1 MTTDELIDQ
10 KWHNTW
16 SASGSQWSRDPKLT
30 RYMTLPSLL
39 ALLHSSKLHFTKLTE
54 LRKYDTHEGVGGLMN
69 NLIQTP
75 ISPGFFM
82 SPSTPEFEAKQAEIV
97 ERIKAELSIPYEEQ
111 WPKFK
116 VQVAKGDKEYANVF
130 VSCWH
135 QSFAFTDFMWRVY
148 AGYDHGVALVTSA
161 HGLVESF
168 SEIDSRKIGFGFVV
182 YPYRDALVRD
192 RLTEGH
198 YSLPPF
204 LIKTK
209 AFEPECEFRVF
220 VQTKNPTDSCDL
232 DVDLN
237 KLVHEIRISPL
248 APRWV
253 DDAVRATLDPI
264 CDRLGIPKVA
274 DRERNLRE

>member
-1 MTTDELIDQ
+1 MRAHAPRHLGALHRLIRR
-10 KWHNTW
+10 
-16 SASGSQWSRDPKLT
+16 ASGSAALRAQEHYSERD
-30 RYMTLPSLL
+30 
-39 ALLHSSKLHFTKLTE
+39 
-54 LRKYDTHEGVGGLMN
+54 
-69 NLIQTP
+69 
-75 ISPGFFM
+75 
-82 SPSTPEFEAKQAEIV
+82 AE
-97 ERIKAELSIPYEEQ
+97 R
-111 WPKFK
+111 
-116 VQVAKGDKEYANVF
+116 
-130 VSCWH
+130 
-135 QSFAFTDFMWRVY
+135 T
-148 AGYDHGVALVTSA
+148 DHGVALVTSA
-161 HGLVESF
+161 HALVESF
-168 SEIDSRKIGFGFVV
+168 SGVDSRKIGFGFVV

>member
-1 MTTDELIDQ
+1 M
-10 KWHNTW
+10 
-16 SASGSQWSRDPKLT
+16 KL
-30 RYMTLPSLL
+30 Y
-39 ALLHSSKLHFTKLTE
+39 F
-54 LRKYDTHEGVGGLMN
+54 
-69 NLIQTP
+69 
-75 ISPGFFM
+75 SPGACSL
-82 SPSTPEFEAKQAEIV
+82 SPHIVLRETGVPFELEQVDLRAKKTQSGADFLQV
-97 ERIKAELSIPYEEQ
+97 N
-111 WPKFK
+111 PKG
-116 VQVAKGDKEYANVF
+116 QVPVLTLDDG
-130 VSCWH
+130 
-135 QSFAFTDFMWRVY
+135 
-148 AGYDHGVALVTSA
+148 
-161 HGLVESF
+161 
-168 SEIDSRKIGFGFVV
+168 
-182 YPYRDALVRD
+182 D